1 MNKPLV
7 NILTRTSNRPN
18 AFELN
23 KMSVRSQTY
32 KNIRHVVCVDNDT
45 TEKYVKLYSD
55 VDYIMVD
62 REQIIKEDTSI
73 NPNTGKYSP
82 HNLYFNQ
89 LMLEVKE
96 GWVMILDDDDRL
108 ANIKVIETIME
119 KLPNEDSMA
128 IFQMRFP
135 NNKPIPANGTLNQR
149 PRLGNIGSPC
159 IIFHSKYL
167 EGVKWD
173 GWKCGDFR
181 FIDKIFNKIKTVV
194 TIERML
200 VNIGQIGNGNRTD
213 I

>member
-1 MNKPLV
+1 MDKPLV

-18 AFELN
+18 AFEIN
-23 KMSVRSQTY
+23 KMTVRTQTY
-32 KNIRHVVCVDNDT
+32 ENIRHIVCVDDEV
-45 TEKYVKLYSD
+45 TEDYVKHYND
-55 VDYIMVD
+55 VDYIVID
-62 REQIIKEDTSI
+62 REEIIKNDTSV

-89 LMLEVKE
+89 LIGEVKE

-108 ANIKVIETIME
+108 VNSKVIDDIMG
-119 KLPNEDSMA
+119 KLPDDDTMA

-135 NNKPIPANGTLNQR
+135 NGRPIPANGTLNGA
-149 PRLGNIGSPC
+149 PILGNIGSPC
-159 IIFHSKYL
+159 VMFHSKYL
-167 EGVKWD
+167 VGIEWD

-181 FIDKIFNKIKTVV
+181 FIEKIFNKIKTVV

-200 VNIGQIGNGNRTD
+200 VTIGQIGDGNRTD